1 MWGARGVPRLRP
13 ARAPST
19 LLDSMAVHD
28 LRSAAP
34 RLAGFVFL
42 LGGLLGGCDN
52 PACIFSSDGCTGA
65 TGGTLGENA
74 ATFPADGEWISP
86 AKPSVL
92 GFFPSAGSIGVD
104 GHSPIV
110 FVFSESMSPL
120 NGAPEGGDD
129 LASAF
134 ELTTTT
140 GVPLPFSDAALTGD
154 GRVLALTTSIP
165 LPADSTFSILLKA
178 DAVVVDRT
186 GQELQVPLNGV
197 FGSFA
202 TPAVARP
209 TPSVVATWPQD
220 NATGQ
225 SQTSEIVVV
234 FDRPMQ
240 VSTVDTSSFAV
251 TVGGVPPPS
260 NPVPHV
266 VPLGSGGE
274 ARVFAWRS
282 VDGRGLPVELGPS
295 ADVRVTLS
303 PLGHQIKDTDGGI
316 LDAQNFEFTTAAFP
330 APVSAAI
337 TSVPTDA
344 IGIAQISGPADLAVQ
359 VNLAGTLA
367 GDTLVLTMIG
377 GSPGVAVD
385 PPLIAIQREVPL
397 GAPSPSF
404 TMTADEIDLL
414 ASSSPVKAR
423 LADGTI
429 GFAFQIR
436 RGLTTSPV
444 RMLDVDTTQD
454 GVQSPLLDTTP
465 PHVVGLGAA
474 GTSLVTLRSDL
485 TDVAIFG
492 RANERLTKALVT
504 TALGD
509 NEITPGVVPPVV
521 GSDDVG
527 TFIAAPVRLG
537 VVAPTDLPLDFTLT
551 IYDRAM
557 NSGVAQSSVSDTTDG
572 FRQLGASGP
581 GTPLP
586 GGNVTV
592 EVFDAT
598 TFAPVTGAEVYV
610 HQERLGSVAA
620 VNTVPVMTG
629 AGGLATLAAA
639 STGTTIVT
647 VRKTGYELFT
657 FQGVPTSRLGI
668 PLSPLSPP
676 GSATGTVGPVSTSE
690 ASDLNT
696 YTRSATDSRSL
707 ETEDV
712 LFPVAS
718 CAAGGDPSSFECP
731 FGPIPVQPGRL
742 GAQTAVT
749 VRFPTSLAFY
759 SALTFLKTGS
769 LALPVPAVLAGA
781 TSVTN
786 VPVPFLLDDG
796 TIDPEELPIDAPA
809 QMLSTAAWPSLA
821 GAPIVTIEAASPG
834 LSAAV
839 TLGQGVVFD
848 DSPPAGSWIVRAAYP
863 GNADGIQDFSGD
875 RLGKLVIDGTIEAD
889 LFLGVSVAD
898 AAGNRADARPRFS
911 ALTGILV
918 PPATPVLPATPI
930 TPNAGGQALDLTF
943 PDVLPDSVS
952 PPGRGVY
959 RVRLEDSAGARWTVY
974 VADPSDSAGPNVVVR
989 LPELGGVF
997 PLASGSAECRISGW
1011 SVPGLDLARF
1021 LWTDLARDHEVSFHS
1036 AAQTVSL
1043 P

>member
-1 MWGARGVPRLRP
+1 
-13 ARAPST
+13 
-19 LLDSMAVHD
+19 MAVHD

-202 TPAVARP
+202 TPVVARP

-316 LDAQNFEFTTAAFP
+316 LDAQNFEFTTADFP

-344 IGIAQISGPADLAVQ
+344 IGIDQISGPADLAVQ

-521 GSDDVG
+521 GSDDLG

-676 GSATGTVGPVSTSE
+676 GSATGTVGPVFYVRGE
-690 ASDLNT
+690 
-696 YTRSATDSRSL
+696 RSQHLHAERDGLAQPRDGGRAVPGRELHRGRRSL
-707 ETEDV
+707 E
-712 LFPVAS
+712 LRMPVRA
-718 CAAGGDPSSFECP
+718 DPRP
-731 FGPIPVQPGRL
+731 
-742 GAQTAVT
+742 
-749 VRFPTSLAFY
+749 
-759 SALTFLKTGS
+759 
-769 LALPVPAVLAGA
+769 
-781 TSVTN
+781 
-786 VPVPFLLDDG
+786 
-796 TIDPEELPIDAPA
+796 
-809 QMLSTAAWPSLA
+809 A
-821 GAPIVTIEAASPG
+821 GAPRSPDRGHGAVPDEPRVLLRADLPEDRVARAAGAGRPRRRDQRHERPGPVPPRRRHDRPRGAPDRRSGPDAVDGRLAEPRRRADRHDRGREPG